1 MRIRKINSSLSD
13 MVKRKHFSV
22 HYVCGNVFILE
33 IIPFITEELSSRRCK
48 KRMAKTYHCNK
59 CGRDIIAPT
68 MNDVLKKVQLHGKQ
82 KHEMKEYSSTQ
93 LREIRRR
100 IESYMEN

>member
-1 MRIRKINSSLSD
+1 
-13 MVKRKHFSV
+13 
-22 HYVCGNVFILE
+22 
-33 IIPFITEELSSRRCK
+33 
-48 KRMAKTYHCNK
+48 MAKTYHCNK

-68 MNDVLKKVQLHGKQ
+68 MNEVLKKVQLHGKQ
-82 KHEMKEYSSTQ
+82 KHETTEYSSTQ

>member
-1 MRIRKINSSLSD
+1 
-13 MVKRKHFSV
+13 MVKREHLLL
-22 HYVCGNVFILE
+22 HYVRGNVFILE
-33 IIPFITEELSSRRCK
+33 IIHRITEELSPRRCE

-68 MNDVLKKVQLHGKQ
+68 KNEVLKKVQLHGKQ